1 MTAGTQVNSLPMMSC
16 CLPIRT
22 QAKVAS
28 LQQVADSMFPEGAGK
43 PKAIAKVG
51 SAAELNN
58 ELAVNAKEALDE
70 L

>member
-1 MTAGTQVNSLPMMSC
+1 MLPSRC
-16 CLPIRT
+16 S
-22 QAKVAS
+22 QAAVAN
-28 LQQVADSMFPEGAGK
+28 LQQMADSMFPEGAGK